1 MYSNLSDYLNF
12 SRPKTVVLNFSAT
25 KHNNM
30 ASEEES
36 DIELQSKLPKVNNKK
51 MPKSPSEELLQ
62 KKQEKKLST
71 KEMINQAL
79 IDLNSRK
86 GVSLYAIKKYI
97 TEKYSVDTDKLNYF
111 IKKYI
116 KTAVENGSIVQTK
129 GIGASGSFK
138 LVPIKKKPKTDK
150 KPKDK
155 SKEKPTKEKDSDKM
169 KKIKEKTKKIVE
181 NGAKKMTSSKVDK
194 EKVIKPKKVMEKEK
208 KIKPKAK
215 DGVEK
220 EVKVKKVKKT
230 KEKQT
235 PVKKKSLMKRKS
247 VGSIIKKP
255 KMKPAMKA

>member
-1 MYSNLSDYLNF
+1 M
-12 SRPKTVVLNFSAT
+12 T
-25 KHNNM
+25 
-30 ASEEES
+30 SEEES

-51 MPKSPSEELLQ
+51 MPKSPSEDLL
-62 KKQEKKLST
+62 EKKPERKLTT

-79 IDLNSRK
+79 IDLNTRK

-97 TEKYSVDTDKLNYF
+97 TEKYNVDTDKLNYF

-150 KPKDK
+150 KPKEK
-155 SKEKPTKEKDSDKM
+155 TIEKPVKDKDTDKM
-169 KKIKEKTKKIVE
+169 KKTKEKSKKIVE
-181 NGAKKMTSSKVDK
+181 KGAKKTTKAKVDK
-194 EKVIKPKKVMEKEK
+194 EKVLKPKKLMDKDK
-208 KIKPKAK
+208 KVKPKGK

-220 EVKVKKVKKT
+220 EMKAKKVKMT
-230 KEKQT
+230 KEKHT
-235 PVKKKSLMKRKS
+235 PIKKKMLMKRKS

-255 KMKPAMKA
+255 KMKPSMKA